1 MCVCVWECEI
11 ISTHVCSCRLRDCE
25 LQNKTELCA
34 PEVTGPEQMHG
45 HYISAHNTHRK
56 ATSTSCNDKYN
67 LVITL
72 PWFALSEHLSET
84 LQAVKAQSG
93 AFTCFTLGAL
103 FVHTVTQLLNTV
115 WRKSVI
121 CNNHFV
127 FYLSRW
133 MRCQT
138 FTASVLS
145 LLSLLQIFAIFA
157 FSTCGSYSGMFK
169 MSVECKNRS
178 ESNLGIEVEFEYP
191 FRYVFCHSQDE
202 KREEN
207 NCMLLQ
213 TVNTHS
219 ARKSKYICF

>member
-1 MCVCVWECEI
+1 
-11 ISTHVCSCRLRDCE
+11 
-25 LQNKTELCA
+25 
-34 PEVTGPEQMHG
+34 MHG

-207 NCMLLQ
+207 NC
-213 TVNTHS
+213 
-219 ARKSKYICF
+219 KYTFSTQIKIHFFLKIWFIPTACNFRTWGWKWSSQQCILCKVAFVINYKII